1 MSNRTPGV
9 IYYASAIKSFLNEK
23 TEVII
28 VQREANGD
36 WLVVVPTAG
45 PDAHSA
51 GDPLNTV
58 TTVVWR
64 TPEGNERMTAVRY
77 AHVKELRLA
86 QDKPANWTGK
96 WYREFEEQVIP
107 VTALVNHIPLAM
119 DRNTRDFPEAPRSDP
134 GDAGADN
141 TGQESQPLVG
151 ADAKYQE
158 VLDAVGKL
166 ASELRGLK
174 NAVPITEPSSDTRL
188 FESLPPPSSEMSPAE
203 ALRRALSAAGEP
215 LGKGNEREP
224 RRNEEVPAAGRVRR
238 EMFDGANPGGVETP
252 TTAGEVAK
260 EFASEFI
267 SAMRKRAEDHDEE
280 TTGGGVRGIEKMAT
294 LRAKMRRNPGAR
306 LAHVKTEVAEIMR
319 NENTRTLESFVH
331 AASSIPRDRLSIM
344 MASLFCEIIRA
355 IDEDQELLAGD
366 IACSGLILLDQY
378 HTTGNLDLAWNL
390 TLLPEPT
397 ALRVNRSKPN
407 VAAAAKAQSRRGPSR
422 FSPLCEKKVVE
433 AALAE
438 MSNYDK
444 LAKLEES

>member
-36 WLVVVPTAG
+36 WLVVVPTVG
-45 PDAHSA
+45 PDAHTK

-86 QDKPANWTGK
+86 QDKPDKWTGQR
-96 WYREFEEQVIP
+96 YREFEEQVIP

-166 ASELRGLK
+166 ASELRGLR

-203 ALRRALSAAGEP
+203 ALRRARAAAGEP
-215 LGKGNEREP
+215 PGKGNERVP
-224 RRNEEVPAAGRVRR
+224 RRTEEVPAAGRVRR
-238 EMFDGANPGGVETP
+238 EMFDETNPGGVKTP
-252 TTAGEVAK
+252 TTAGEMAK
-260 EFASEFI
+260 EFASEFL
-267 SAMRKRAEDHDEE
+267 SVMRKRAEDHDDEA
-280 TTGGGVRGIEKMAT
+280 TGGGVRGIEKMAT

-306 LAHVKTEVAEIMR
+306 LAHVKAEVADIMR

-422 FSPLCEKKVVE
+422 FSPLCERKVVE

>member
-1 MSNRTPGV
+1 MTNRTPGV
-9 IYYASAIKSFLNEK
+9 IYYASAIQSLLNEK

-36 WLVVVPTAG
+36 WLVVVPTVG
-45 PDAHSA
+45 PDAHTK

-86 QDKPANWTGK
+86 QDKPDKWTGQR
-96 WYREFEEQVIP
+96 YREFEEQVIP

-134 GDAGADN
+134 GDAVADN

-203 ALRRALSAAGEP
+203 ALRRARAAAGDP
-215 LGKGNEREP
+215 PGKGNERVP

-238 EMFDGANPGGVETP
+238 EMFDGTNPGGVETP

-260 EFASEFI
+260 EFASEFL
-267 SAMRKRAEDHDEE
+267 SVMRKRAEDHEDE

-306 LAHVKTEVAEIMR
+306 LAHVKAEVAEIMR

>member
-36 WLVVVPTAG
+36 WLVVVPTVG
-45 PDAHSA
+45 PDAHTK

-86 QDKPANWTGK
+86 QDKPDKWTGK
-96 WYREFEEQVIP
+96 RYREFEEQVIP

-134 GDAGADN
+134 GDAEADN

-166 ASELRGLK
+166 ANELRGLK

-203 ALRRALSAAGEP
+203 ALRRARAAAGDP
-215 LGKGNEREP
+215 PGKGNERVP
-224 RRNEEVPAAGRVRR
+224 RRTEEVPAAGRMRR
-238 EMFDGANPGGVETP
+238 EMFDETNPGGVETP
-252 TTAGEVAK
+252 TTAGEMAK
-260 EFASEFI
+260 EFASEFL
-267 SAMRKRAEDHDEE
+267 SMMRKRAEDHDDEA
-280 TTGGGVRGIEKMAT
+280 TGGGVRGIEKMAT

-306 LAHVKTEVAEIMR
+306 LAHVKAEVAEIMR

-422 FSPLCEKKVVE
+422 FSPLCEKKAVE